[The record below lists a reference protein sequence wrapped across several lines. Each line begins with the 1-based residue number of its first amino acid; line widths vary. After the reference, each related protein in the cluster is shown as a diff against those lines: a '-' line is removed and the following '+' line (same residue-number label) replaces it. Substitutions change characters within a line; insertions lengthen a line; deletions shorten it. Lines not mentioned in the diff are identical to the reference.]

1 MRYTRLLL
9 VLSLALLG
17 CGPGDDV
24 CGPGAGDD
32 VTLSVW
38 ERLERTL
45 PIAVE
50 AANPFD
56 PNEVAVD
63 VELIGPDGRRK
74 TVPAF
79 LYEGFTRS
87 QSSSG
92 SEVLAA
98 DGSREWR
105 FRFTPT

>member
-17 CGPGDDV
+17 GC
-24 CGPGAGDD
+24 AGDD
-32 VTLSVW
+32 VTLSTLSVW

-63 VELIGPDGRRK
+63 VELIGPDGQRK

-105 FRFTPT
+105 FRFTPTR

>member
-17 CGPGDDV
+17 GCAGDDV
-24 CGPGAGDD
+24 TRSVDD

-63 VELIGPDGRRK
+63 VELIGPGGLRK

-79 LYEGFTRS
+79 LYEKGVRPLFLFE
-87 QSSSG
+87 G
-92 SEVLAA
+92 L
-98 DGSREWR
+98 
-105 FRFTPT
+105 